1 MRTTLPYKKKSCF
14 PFRSRIATKALFVLL
29 TSNTVLVD
37 NKLRILHLKISDML
51 ISFPTELFDQPFL
64 FLMTLC
70 VHSYWLNI
78 PQCLQCVPVLLIV
91 SNMQLQPLLQKSKN
105 F

>member
-1 MRTTLPYKKKSCF
+1 MCVIILGQP
-14 PFRSRIATKALFVLL
+14 L
-29 TSNTVLVD
+29 
-37 NKLRILHLKISDML
+37 LRILHLKISDML

-78 PQCLQCVPVLLIV
+78 QSLKKADKN
-91 SNMQLQPLLQKSKN
+91 SKSRLAN
-105 F
+105 RINYTAPINYHF